1 MSDQTLPR
9 RSSAKRRTLRV
20 VVGAGFFAV
29 WFFCPLPVRSI
40 GSLEVEH
47 ASHDN
52 QVRELSF
59 VCIRTSQ
66 EIAFRGVCR
75 LTQGQL
81 HIDLLDTN
89 GRMLAGPFLLAGRQ
103 NENWTFVTNGGFPV
117 GRSFRLRCTPLN
129 AVGRYSI
136 AVSQPYAVSGVERIL
151 ALGAILFVVLI
162 ILSGLWLLGIR
173 RDVLGKPV
181 RRFLLVISYVA
192 FIFIYLV
199 LHEGGHL
206 AALAVWGAWDS
217 SKTDLVGIAGRPHV
231 SGRMSAQLTPFKIAI
246 AALAGPILPTLLGYA
261 LFALWISVPGH
272 RWRESRLWLDVFWS
286 VWTVLLVLPQAAA
299 TPLKIASPDAD
310 YSAFVKNIGL
320 PLWLS
325 NSLLLAIALINAVVI
340 FVIVRHIVLRIRAS
354 RRGSTNSEISG

>member
-136 AVSQPYAVSGVERIL
+136 AVSQPYTVSGVERII
-151 ALGAILFVVLI
+151 ALVALLFVGFI
-162 ILSGLWLLGIR
+162 ILGGLWLLGIR
-173 RDVLGKPV
+173 RDAL
-181 RRFLLVISYVA
+181 RRPLRKLVLVISFMA
-192 FIFIYLV
+192 FVFVYPV
-199 LHEGGHL
+199 LHEVGHL
-206 AALAVWGAWDS
+206 AALAVWGGWDS
-217 SKTDLVGIAGRPHV
+217 SKTDLVGITGRPHV
-231 SGRMSAQLTPFKIAI
+231 SGRMLAQLTPFQIAI
-246 AALAGPILPTLLGYA
+246 AALAGAMLPTLLGYA
-261 LFALWISVPGH
+261 LFALWTSAPGR
-272 RWRESRLWLDVFWS
+272 RWRETRLGLDVLWS
-286 VWTVLLVLPQAAA
+286 GWTALLVFPQAAA
-299 TPLKIASPDAD
+299 TPFEIASPDTD
-310 YSAFVKNIGL
+310 YSAFIKNIGL

-340 FVIVRHIVLRIRAS
+340 FVIVRHVVLRIRAS